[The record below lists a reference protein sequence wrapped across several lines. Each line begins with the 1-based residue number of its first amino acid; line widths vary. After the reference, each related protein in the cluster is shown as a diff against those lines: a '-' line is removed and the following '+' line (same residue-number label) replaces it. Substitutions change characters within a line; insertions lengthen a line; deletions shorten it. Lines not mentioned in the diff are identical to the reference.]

1 MLYKKNTASELDE
14 ELFRNPTSEYR
25 GTPFWSWNCKLDK
38 DELLWQIEVLKKMGF
53 GGFHMHVRQGM
64 ATPYLG
70 EEFMDLIAACVDKAK
85 KEEMLA
91 WLYDEDRWP
100 SGYAG
105 GFVTKD
111 PEYRIRYL
119 LLTPTPYEVEG
130 GRGTHF
136 NEQAVAVRSGHGR
149 LVAAFDI
156 VLDENGCLK
165 SHRILKEGE
174 TPEGRVW
181 YAYIE
186 TPQCTPRYNGY
197 TYADTLKK
205 AAIDRFIELT
215 HEAYKKKIGS
225 EFGSTVP
232 AIFTDEP
239 QFTHKQ
245 TLPFAESLQDIAL
258 PWTDDLPETFAAAY
272 GEDLVANI
280 PELIWELPGGRVSRT
295 RYRYHDHVCERFT
308 EAFADNIGG
317 WCGKN
322 NILLTGHMMK
332 EPTLS
337 SQTSAISEAMRA
349 YRAFHI
355 PGIDMLA
362 NRHEYT
368 AAKQAQSAARQY
380 GREGVMSEL
389 YGVTGWDYDF
399 RGHKLQG
406 DWQAALGVTVRV
418 PHLSWVSMEGEAKR
432 DYPASISYQS
442 PWYPLYSY
450 IENHFARLNTALT
463 RGEPCVRVGVIHPI
477 ESYWLHWGPTE
488 QTALVRDQLESN
500 FQSLTEWLLFG
511 SVDFDYI
518 AESLLPEL
526 CEKGGN
532 PFSVGKMKYDV
543 VIVPGCETLR
553 STTVERLA
561 AFVDGGGKLI
571 FMGDAPRYID
581 ASAEAAGPAIEL
593 YNDSRVQRITFSRAA
608 LLAALEPYR
617 VIDIRNKN
625 GSITDNLV
633 HQLRRDGDDMW
644 LFICPGKDPE
654 NPDISRRQDVKI
666 TIKGLWTAKLYDTLT
681 GEIHPQAH
689 SHAAGNTVISAG
701 LYLHDSLLLR
711 LSPAREPV
719 AVRPESPKVKP
730 AVRAIE
736 VPPAVHYTLGEPN
749 VLLLDMAYYALDDD
763 DFSASPEEIL
773 RADTVCRRRLGWTP
787 WSGSADQPWY
797 LPADPPE
804 HRIRLRFSITSDI
817 DYPDPLLALETP
829 EVAGISFNGQK
840 VDNAPCGWYI
850 DKSIKTLRLPPVR
863 QGNNILE
870 IEYPFGK
877 RTAAEPCYLLGKF
890 GVEVRGRV
898 ARIVQPAET
907 LAFESITNQ
916 TLPFYSGVLTYHF
929 EVETR
934 GGELEVTIPQYRGAV
949 LTASVDNGEPV
960 VIAFSPYKANFGT
973 LPAGRHR
980 LDINL
985 YVPRTN
991 TCGPLH
997 CADEQLSY
1005 PGPGAWRTSGDSWCY
1020 EYRLKREGIIVT
1032 PRIHEIIYPN
1042 N

>member
-1 MLYKKNTASELDE
+1 MLYKKNTAKELSE

-25 GTPFWSWNCKLDK
+25 GTPFWSWNCRLDK

-70 EEFMDLIAACVDKAK
+70 EEFMDLVAACVKKAK

-111 PEYRIRYL
+111 PEYRIKYL
-119 LLTPTPYEVEG
+119 LFTPTPYEVEG
-130 GRGTHF
+130 GRERQG
-136 NEQAVAVRSGHGR
+136 NEQATAVRSGQGR
-149 LVAAFDI
+149 LVAVFDI
-156 VLDENGCLK
+156 VLDEEGCLK
-165 SHRILKEGE
+165 SYRRIKEGE
-174 TPEGRVW
+174 AAEGRLW

-186 TPQCTPRYNGY
+186 TPHCSPRYNGY

-215 HEAYKKKIGS
+215 HEAYRQKVGS

-245 TLPFAESLQDIAL
+245 TLRFADSLQDVAL
-258 PWTDDLPETFAAAY
+258 PWTDNLPDTYAAVY
-272 GEDLVANI
+272 GEELVANI
-280 PELIWELPGGRVSRT
+280 PELIWELPDGRVSKT

-317 WCGKN
+317 WCEKN

-332 EPTLS
+332 EPTLF
-337 SQTSAISEAMRA
+337 SQTSAVSEAMRA
-349 YRAFHI
+349 YRSFHI

-368 AAKQAQSAARQY
+368 TAKQAQSAARQF

-389 YGVTGWDYDF
+389 YGVTSWDYDF

-442 PWYPLYSY
+442 PWYSLYSY
-450 IENHFARLNTALT
+450 IENHFSRLNTALT
-463 RGEPCVRVGVIHPI
+463 RGKPCVRVGVIHPI
-477 ESYWLHWGPTE
+477 ESYWLHWGPAE
-488 QTALVRDQLESN
+488 QTALVRDQLDTE

-511 SVDFDYI
+511 SIDFDYI
-518 AESLLPEL
+518 AESLLPDL
-526 CEKGGN
+526 CKKGGC
-532 PFSVGKMKYDV
+532 PLEVGYMKYDV
-543 VIVPGCETLR
+543 VIVPGCRTLR
-553 STTVERLA
+553 STTLERLA
-561 AFVDGGGKLI
+561 AFAAAGGRLI
-571 FMGDAPRYID
+571 FMGDAPKYVD
-581 ASAEAAGPAIEL
+581 ASDEAAGPAIAL
-593 YNDSRVQRITFSRAA
+593 YNDSKAERISYSRSA
-608 LLAALEPYR
+608 LLAALELYR
-617 VIDIRNKN
+617 IIDIRNTS
-625 GSITDNLV
+625 GSLTDNLV
-633 HQLRRDGDDMW
+633 HQLRYDGDGMW
-644 LFICPGKDPE
+644 LFVCPGKDPV

-666 TIKGLWTAKLYDTLT
+666 TIKGLWTPTLYDTLT
-681 GEIHPQAH
+681 GEIRPQAC

-701 LYLHDSLLLR
+701 LYQHDSLLLR
-711 LSPAREPV
+711 LMPA
-719 AVRPESPKVKP
+719 AAAAARPEPPKAKP
-730 AVRAIE
+730 EVRALD
-736 VPPAVHYTLGEPN
+736 VPPAVPYTTGEPN
-749 VLLLDMAYYALDDD
+749 VLLLDMAHYALDDEEY
-763 DFSASPEEIL
+763 SALPEEIL
-773 RADTVCRRRLGWTP
+773 RADTACRRRLGWTP
-787 WSGSADQPWY
+787 WSGGADQPWY

-804 HRIRLRFSITSDI
+804 HKIRLRFSILSDI
-817 DYPDPLLALETP
+817 DYPAPLLALETP
-829 EVAGISFNGQK
+829 EVAKIIFNGQPT
-840 VDNAPCGWYI
+840 DNTPSGWYI
-850 DKSIKTLRLPPVR
+850 DKSIKTLRLPPIR
-863 QGNNILE
+863 QGNNTLE

-877 RTAAEPCYLLGKF
+877 RTATEPCYLLGNF
-890 GVEVRGRV
+890 GVEVRGRI
-898 ARIVQPAET
+898 AKIVEPAKT
-907 LAFESITNQ
+907 LAYESITNQ

-929 EVETR
+929 EPETR
-934 GGELEVTIPQYRGAV
+934 GGELEITIPQYRGAV
-949 LTASVDNGEPV
+949 LTASVDEGEPV
-960 VIAFSPYKANFGT
+960 VIAFSPYKANFGV
-973 LPAGRHR
+973 LPAGRHK
-980 LDINL
+980 LDVNL

-997 CADEQLSY
+997 CADDLLSY
-1005 PGPGAWRTSGDSWCY
+1005 PGPGAWRTLGDRWCY
-1020 EYRLKREGIIVT
+1020 EYRLKREGITVS
-1032 PRIHEIIYPN
+1032 PRIYEITYPN